1 MNSYQVAVAAEAY
14 VAAAFAQAGC
24 DVSVQYGA
32 NQPGYDLIAV
42 RGRGFLK
49 ISVKGSQDGGWI
61 AAGSYKEKGI
71 SYRRALTRW
80 QKDHDPRMV
89 FAFVQ
94 FSGVNFG
101 EFPRIY
107 FATTGEVV
115 AHLSK
120 ARKGNVSLILHE
132 DHEYVRGVAA
142 GSRDKIPDKWRLS
155 RRRILE
161 LFNRK

>member
-1 MNSYQVAVAAEAY
+1 MNSYQVAVAAEAH

-42 RGRGFLK
+42 RGRGILK
-49 ISVKGSQDGGWI
+49 ISVKGTQEDNWI
-61 AAGSYKEKGI
+61 AAGEYKEKGI
-71 SYRRALTRW
+71 SYRRALIEWR
-80 QKDHDPRMV
+80 KDHDPKMV

-94 FSGVNFG
+94 FSGGKIG

-107 FATTGEVV
+107 LATTGEVV
-115 AHLSK
+115 RHLSK
-120 ARKGNVSLILHE
+120 ARKGHVSLILYE
-132 DHEYVRGVAA
+132 DHEYRRGIAA

-155 RRRILE
+155 KRRILE
-161 LFNRK
+161 LLKRD